1 MFTYMD
7 RYQQEAYAALM
18 QLARRHGGAFL
29 CDGVGLGKTFVG
41 LMLIERLVL
50 REGKRVV
57 LFAPKAAREG
67 VWEPHLRDWLP
78 HIGGLSDFRHMA
90 ELFTRRDEKY
100 FARTVG
106 VNHLK
111 AHFNQMEKEL
121 RDRVGTDGAGAAEH
135 LDDAQDILLAAIL
148 GSAIDRMSDNGPRN
162 HGPVPAAVRE
172 FLRDIF
178 VDLPRRTVGSQVGES
193 LARLFEE
200 TILSGTVRADA
211 PAKTASSVVA
221 FRPIGWDRDLP
232 LSQASSLTTQIP
244 LVLYLRHY
252 ATPGSTIIIEEP
264 EAHMHPAMRV
274 RFMTAVGQIVEA
286 GVRVLITTHSDW
298 ILSALA
304 NIVRAS
310 DLSDRR
316 REGLPS
322 RVTLEKASVGA
333 WLFGLSAAPVAD
345 PVAIV
350 WLGAGALG
358 ICAMILPG
366 ISGAFVLLI
375 IGLYASFVDALSN
388 REWAPIG
395 LFAAGAVAG
404 ALVFASLLSRLLTR
418 HHDTVM
424 ATMVGLMLGSLRVLW
439 PWPNG
444 VGHLGG
450 PDEVVSGTGLEWPG
464 RGEVLWPVVCA
475 VAAFALALAA
485 SRSANRATA
494 GTGRQDGLLEAP

>member
-1 MFTYMD
+1 VRD
-7 RYQQEAYAALM
+7 GIGQAA
-18 QLARRHGGAFL
+18 QRPGGA
-29 CDGVGLGKTFVG
+29 G
-41 LMLIERLVL
+41 VL
-50 REGKRVV
+50 RWAGDGLRGFCIGVADLVPGVSGSTVAV
-57 LFAPKAAREG
+57 LLG
-67 VWEPHLRDWLP
+67 VYER
-78 HIGGLSDFRHMA
+78 
-90 ELFTRRDEKY
+90 
-100 FARTVG
+100 
-106 VNHLK
+106 
-111 AHFNQMEKEL
+111 
-121 RDRVGTDGAGAAEH
+121 
-135 LDDAQDILLAAIL
+135 LLAA
-148 GSAIDRMSDNGPRN
+148 
-162 HGPVPAAVRE
+162 VRS
-172 FLRDIF
+172 
-178 VDLPRRTVGSQVGES
+178 VAGA
-193 LARLFEE
+193 LARLLRGDPRGAARRLRRIDWALVLPVAAGAGVALAALARAVDWLLTNRPESTAGAFWGLVC
-200 TILSGTVRADA
+200 TAVLVAAGQVRAWRVSLGLL
-211 PAKTASSVVA
+211 TAAVA
-221 FRPIGWDRDLP
+221 
-232 LSQASSLTTQIP
+232 
-244 LVLYLRHY
+244 
-252 ATPGSTIIIEEP
+252 
-264 EAHMHPAMRV
+264 
-274 RFMTAVGQIVEA
+274 
-286 GVRVLITTHSDW
+286 
-298 ILSALA
+298 
-304 NIVRAS
+304 
-310 DLSDRR
+310 
-316 REGLPS
+316 
-322 RVTLEKASVGA
+322 TLGA